1 VITARAATTAAPSPN
16 PSASAMRTSR
26 RPAALLAVLAA
37 LLPGWAAAKP
47 VYLTVSRTFGTAEKP
62 VVEVAF
68 ERRGPVELRVLKP
81 DALDAFLQKQADVR
95 RAYLQAEAK
104 ANPGHYLARGLNA
117 VRTPGTFLER
127 ALDEG
132 LRRDLAEAAPRKPED
147 WSGRGHIVT
156 LAEGPERLVAIPAG
170 TTLVSSRWLN
180 LDLGGA
186 DRDYTVPGFDL
197 YGGTSGWE
205 ERRVELEPLPAGV
218 YLLQL
223 VQGRVE
229 GQVILVVT
237 DLKVQVKQADGEV
250 LVRVADRGLGP
261 LAGAE
266 VSVRGASGPGLSGKT
281 DARGEV
287 RLPTRDPRLLVRVA
301 AGGDTAVVDTD
312 FHSTLAAAADVFV
325 YSDRPIYR
333 PGDAI
338 RFRGIARQPEA
349 FLSRLFAPRSRE
361 VTVSLAARGD
371 DAATVEVKTKVK
383 VDEFGSFSG
392 TLQVP
397 EKAGTGVVRLV
408 AALDGAPHGAE
419 ARVEDY
425 VKPTFYA
432 EVLGD
437 TDTVR
442 PGEKLKARI
451 RARRFAGGAPKGT
464 RCEIFLYRSL
474 VDAPAWVDD
483 AGLGGQG
490 SSVTYGSQSTTEGA
504 LSVPQRLYSSLEG
517 RAQRYGGDPW
527 ASALEL
533 DPNGEL
539 SVELDVPPLAPGDDR
554 FPWRYSLSV
563 RLRDDQGT
571 FANASKSYFLAP
583 SDVVGTVQPGAVVT
597 LEGTPAP
604 LAVRATSLS
613 GAPYGGATGTV
624 EFLLRK
630 ASGEERAIGRQD
642 FTAGPDGV
650 WRGELPAPGAGTV
663 VARVTLKDKQ
673 GRPWSGE
680 GSLLVASSKG
690 EEAIRVPSLQLTSRP
705 APLAPGDQAELV
717 ALLPA
722 GWGPGGKDAGR
733 LWITLTGTGLHE
745 TRLVEVSGLSLV
757 HRFPAER
764 RFGSA
769 VYASVAYPT
778 KAGRWVERTASF
790 RIVPPERVLT
800 VAVTPERQEAEPLGS
815 QTVSLRVTD
824 HRGQGVRAQLSVG
837 VVDKAIYSLQGEL
850 RPRVLDFFYP
860 LVRDGVAT
868 FSSADFQGYGY
879 GELLA
884 RAFQRPGQSF
894 AAVKPPQKTR
904 EVDTAY
910 WNPAV
915 TTDEDGRAQVSFA
928 LPQNQT
934 LWTVTAVAA
943 DASGRFGEGTG
954 EFASRGGT
962 LLVTSVPQFLREG
975 DRAVGSVR
983 VARGEKGGR
992 DRLEVAVALEGGLG
1006 GQAVQETVTLAPKGE
1021 KLVPIAIEAGASGAG
1036 RLVLRATGG
1045 DKPLTDRREVPVRS
1059 GAVEEVV
1066 STAAFGGGAL
1076 TLTLPPGVEATEVTL
1091 SLRPSAVALALAQVE
1106 DLLTYPYGC
1115 LEQLVATT
1123 IPNVALVRVLEQ
1135 AGAAGGLDPQAKALL
1150 GEARSRSVQGLDRI
1164 LALARPGGGFTWF
1177 GGQEAVSEPLTL
1189 IALDGLAHAVDAGL
1203 VGRTDPRIVESAA
1216 WLAAREGLPL
1226 PHEAVRAYVLARL
1239 DGPRQ
1244 AARVRALLDRVADQ
1258 ASPDPFPAAMAA
1270 LAAAEAGIAAEPAV
1284 QARLTAVAARS
1295 RQALVRT
1302 ADWRPDAAYF
1312 GYPLRRAGL
1321 TAVLAHAAS
1330 LRDVDPGE
1338 ARRALFD
1345 VLADPRALSTFER
1358 ATVVLQSL
1366 WLVERDAKA
1375 MKSLPP
1381 PAVEVAGGA
1390 KVALLPRGAGLAAS
1404 LDRGV
1409 RSVTVAAFDGQAE
1422 LRARVRIPA
1431 AAAPPVAEG
1440 MSVER
1445 TYYRLLANGA
1455 RKALAPGEAV
1465 AQGEELYVE
1474 LALDAHDG
1482 EPWRSLRSAYYVVVD
1497 AVPAGFTPLGEDK
1510 PWRGAPFNLPLAHE
1524 ALKRRALSPERAV
1537 FFLEEPAF
1545 WSRTPRRLGYLL
1557 RAAFPGRFTAPAPTV
1572 EDMYAPRVHGRGS
1585 PAVLEVVASAASR

>member
-1 VITARAATTAAPSPN
+1 MRAPL
-16 PSASAMRTSR
+16 R
-26 RPAALLAVLAA
+26 RLACLALVLAAA
-37 LLPGWAAAKP
+37 LLPAAGVLLPAVAWAKP

-68 ERRGPVELRVLKP
+68 ERQGPVELRVLKP

-95 RAYLQAEAK
+95 RAYLQPESK
-104 ANPGHYLARGLNA
+104 VNPGHYLARGLNA
-117 VRTPGTFLER
+117 ARTPGTFLER
-127 ALDEG
+127 ALGEEF
-132 LRRDLAEAAPRKPED
+132 RRDLAGALPSRADQPPGG
-147 WSGRGHIVT
+147 GRVVT
-156 LAEGPERLVAIPAG
+156 LAEGPEKLVGLPPG
-170 TTLVSSRWLN
+170 TSLISTRWLN

-186 DRDYTVPGFDL
+186 GRDFTVPGFDAF
-197 YGGTSGWE
+197 GATSGWE

-218 YLLQL
+218 YLVQL

-237 DLKVQVKQADGEV
+237 DLKVQVKQTDGEV
-250 LVRVADRGLGP
+250 LVRVAGKDLAP

-266 VSVRGASGPGLSGKT
+266 VLVRGAGGAGPTGRT

-287 RLPTRDPRLLVRVA
+287 RLATRDPRLLVRVA

-312 FHSTLAAAADVFV
+312 FHSTLAASPDVFV

-338 RFRGIARQPEA
+338 RFRGIVRQPDGI
-349 FLSRLFAPRSRE
+349 LSRLFAPRSRE
-361 VTVSLAARGD
+361 VTVAMVARAGD
-371 DAATVEVKTKVK
+371 SGTVEVKTRAK
-383 VDEFGSFSG
+383 VDEFGSFEG
-392 TLQVP
+392 TLQLP
-397 EKAGTGVVRLV
+397 EPLGTGVVRLV
-408 AALDGAPHGAE
+408 ATLDGASHGAE
-419 ARVEDY
+419 ARVDEY

-432 EVLGD
+432 EVLGE
-437 TDTVR
+437 TETVR
-442 PGEKLKARI
+442 PGEKLKAKL
-451 RARRFAGGAPKGT
+451 RARRFAGGAPVGT
-464 RCEIFLYRSL
+464 RYELFLYRSL
-474 VDAPAWVDD
+474 VDAPAWGDD

-504 LSVPQRLYSSLEG
+504 LSVPARLYSSMD
-517 RAQRYGGDPW
+517 QRQQQYGADPW
-527 ASALEL
+527 ASAPLLDASGEADLE
-533 DPNGEL
+533 
-539 SVELDVPPLAPGDDR
+539 VEVPALAPGDDR

-571 FANASKSYFLAP
+571 FANATRSYYLAP
-583 SDVVGTVQPGAVVT
+583 SEVVGIVQPGVVVT

-604 LAVRATSLS
+604 LAVRATTLS

-630 ASGEERAIGRQD
+630 AGGQETPAGKQD

-650 WRGELPAPGAGTV
+650 WRGQMPAPGAGTV
-663 VARVTLKDKQ
+663 VARVTLKDRQ
-673 GRPWSGE
+673 GHPWTGE
-680 GSLLVASSKG
+680 GTLLVASSKG
-690 EEAIRVPSLQLTSRP
+690 EEAVRVPSLQLTSRA
-705 APLAPGDQAELV
+705 APLAPGDEAELV

-722 GWGPGGKDAGR
+722 GWGPGGQDAGKV
-733 LWITLTGTGLHE
+733 WITLSGTALFE
-745 TRLVEVSGLSLV
+745 TRLVDVKGLSLV
-757 HRFPAER
+757 HRVAAER
-764 RFGSA
+764 RYGSA

-778 KAGRWVERTASF
+778 AAGRWVERTAAF

-800 VAVTPERQEAEPLGS
+800 VAVTPERKEAEPLGS
-815 QTVSLRVTD
+815 QTVSVRVTD

-860 LVRDGVAT
+860 LVRDDVST
-868 FSSADFQGYGY
+868 FTSADFQGYGY

-884 RAFQRPGQSF
+884 RAFNRPGQAF
-894 AAVKPPQKTR
+894 AAVKPPVKTR

-915 TTDEDGRAQVSFA
+915 TTDEDGRAQVTFP
-928 LPQNQT
+928 LPRNQT

-943 DASGRFGEGTG
+943 DAAGRFGEGTG
-954 EFASRGGT
+954 EFAARGGT
-962 LLVTSVPQFLREG
+962 LLMASVPQFLREG

-992 DRLEVAVALEGGLG
+992 DQLELAVALEGGLKG
-1006 GQAVQETVTLAPKGE
+1006 AAVKETLALAPKGE
-1021 KLVPIAIEAGASGAG
+1021 RLVPIALEAGAVGAG
-1036 RLVLRATGG
+1036 TLALTVTGG
-1045 DKPLTDRREVPVRS
+1045 DKPLTDRRQVAVRS
-1059 GAVEEVV
+1059 GAVEELV
-1066 STAAFGGGAL
+1066 STAAFGGGRLA
-1076 TLTLPPGVEATEVTL
+1076 LTLPPGAEVTEVQL
-1091 SLRPSAVALALAQVE
+1091 SLRPSSVALALAQVE

-1135 AGAAGGLDPQAKALL
+1135 VGASGQLDAPSRALL
-1150 GEARSRSVQGLDRI
+1150 AEARSRSVQGLDRI

-1177 GGQEAVSEPLTL
+1177 GGYDQVSVPLTL
-1189 IALDGLAHAVDAGL
+1189 IALDGLAHAADAGL
-1203 VGRTDPRIVESAA
+1203 VARTDPRVVESAT
-1216 WLAAREGLPL
+1216 WLAARDGLPL
-1226 PHEAVRAYVLARL
+1226 PQEAVRAYVLARL

-1258 ASPDPFPAAMAA
+1258 EAADPFPAAMAA
-1270 LAAAEAGIAAEPAV
+1270 LAADQAGIAAEPAV
-1284 QARLTAVAARS
+1284 QARLTVLAARS
-1295 RQALVRT
+1295 RAAIVRT

-1330 LRDVDPGE
+1330 LREVDPGE

-1345 VLADPRALSTFER
+1345 AMADPRSLSTFER
-1358 ATVVLQSL
+1358 ATAILQSL
-1366 WLVERDAKA
+1366 WLIERDARA
-1375 MKSLPP
+1375 MKLLPP
-1381 PAVEVAGGA
+1381 PAVTVEGGGPA
-1390 KVALLPRGAGLAAS
+1390 ALAARGGGLAAS
-1404 LDRGV
+1404 LDQGV
-1409 RSVTVAAFDGQAE
+1409 RAVTVAAFDGQAE

-1431 AAAPPVAEG
+1431 ASAPALAEG

-1445 TYYRLLANGA
+1445 AYYRLQPNGVKRPLAA
-1455 RKALAPGEAV
+1455 GEPV
-1465 AQGEELYVE
+1465 AQGEEVYVE
-1474 LALDAHDG
+1474 LTLDAHDG
-1482 EPWRSLRSAYYVVVD
+1482 ERWRSLRSAYYVVVD

-1510 PWRGAPFNLPLAHE
+1510 AWRGAPFNLPLAHE
-1524 ALKRRALSPERAV
+1524 SLKRRSLSPERAV

-1545 WSRTPRRLGYLL
+1545 WSRTPRRIGYVL
-1557 RAAFPGRFTAPAPTV
+1557 RAAFPGRYTAPAPTI
-1572 EDMYAPRVHGRGS
+1572 EDMYAPRVHGRGT
-1585 PAVLEVVASAASR
+1585 PALLEVAASAASR